1 MIQLGQAKRPDE
13 LRDLAECAL
22 IRVEIWNDHTGFDRW
37 QREAMDRHYEL
48 TALPGF
54 CEALARRDW
63 DAIDRIAERW
73 DY

>member
-13 LRDLAECAL
+13 LRDLLEL
-22 IRVEIWNDHTGFDRW
+22 GSMRW
-37 QREAMDRHYEL
+37 QLRQDGSRFDEWQNAAMDRRYEL
-48 TALPGF
+48 TALPGV